1 LKTSCRHSLPSRA
14 LHSSDVS
21 SQDRQRRQFLDRIA
35 THILAFEGDSHV
47 EWFEGNFQDYEADKT
62 RRLGVDAGAPD
73 QVQEVRALGAPMRY
87 LITANLDESGLPGGV
102 TAIARGEAIS
112 LEQPWPF
119 GRVLIS
125 RVEEGC
131 ETGVAKLEAV
141 PNIVAFSVAGLAE
154 PSDGAVCV
162 FGAHIMKD
170 PEGMK
175 PYIEGVSPVIAP
187 YGCTYLARS
196 STVSIHAGAFKPDR
210 VAVMQFPTAA
220 KVAAWYTSDAYAPL
234 LAIRL
239 RCTEAREVLVMA
251 DGAIPDDVRHM
262 INSKVPGA
270 RVI

>member
-1 LKTSCRHSLPSRA
+1 
-14 LHSSDVS
+14 
-21 SQDRQRRQFLDRIA
+21 
-35 THILAFEGDSHV
+35 
-47 EWFEGNFQDYEADKT
+47 
-62 RRLGVDAGAPD
+62 
-73 QVQEVRALGAPMRY
+73 MRY
-87 LITANLDESGLPGGV
+87 LITANLEESDLPRGV
-102 TAIARGEAIS
+102 AAIARGGAIS

-125 RVEEGC
+125 RVDEGC
-131 ETGVAKLEAV
+131 ETGVAKLNAV
-141 PNIVAFSVAGLAE
+141 PNIVAFSVASLTE
-154 PSDGAVCV
+154 PNDGAVFV

-170 PEGMK
+170 AEGMR

-196 STVSIHAGAFKPDR
+196 STVAIHAGTFEPDR

-251 DGAIPDDVRHM
+251 DGTVPDNVRE
-262 INSKVPGA
+262 IISSKVPGA
-270 RVI
+270 HAV

>member
-1 LKTSCRHSLPSRA
+1 
-14 LHSSDVS
+14 
-21 SQDRQRRQFLDRIA
+21 
-35 THILAFEGDSHV
+35 
-47 EWFEGNFQDYEADKT
+47 
-62 RRLGVDAGAPD
+62 
-73 QVQEVRALGAPMRY
+73 MRY
-87 LITANLDESGLPGGV
+87 LVTANLEESDLPRGV
-102 TAIARGEAIS
+102 TAIARGGAIS
-112 LEQPWPF
+112 LERPWPF

-125 RVEEGC
+125 RVEEGY
-131 ETGVAKLEAV
+131 ETGVEKLNAV
-141 PNIVAFSVAGLAE
+141 PNIAAFSVAGVAE
-154 PSDGAVCV
+154 PNNGAAFV

-196 STVSIHAGAFKPDR
+196 STVSIHAGMFRPDR

-251 DGAIPDDVRHM
+251 DGAIPQDVWD
-262 INSKVPGA
+262 IISSKVPAA
-270 RVI
+270 RAV